1 MRDEL
6 DTWLNYAYQKGASD
20 LHLSIG
26 TPPVYR
32 LHGNLMRIGNDPL
45 MPVVTEQ
52 IVEEVLTEEQ
62 LEAFQENGEL
72 DFSYSIANV
81 SRFRVNAY
89 RQRASI
95 SLAFRVVPPNVPTI
109 EQLKLPPI
117 LKTLCQKPQGLV
129 LVVGP
134 TGSGKS
140 TTLASMI
147 NHINLTE
154 KKHIITLED
163 PIEYLHRHNNSI
175 IDQREIGFDTMSFAN
190 GLRAALRQDPDVILV
205 GELRDLETIST
216 AITAAETGHL
226 VFGTLHTSDAPATI
240 DRIIDVFPPGQQA
253 QIRIQLASELVSVI
267 SQRLFPTPQNDG
279 RRAALEI
286 MINNSAVQNLIRNE
300 KIYQIPSIIQT
311 SKAQGMQTME
321 GAIFQLLKENA
332 ISKQAAQPYLSGGQE
347 LGVF

>member
-1 MRDEL
+1 MKAKL
-6 DTWLNYAYQKGASD
+6 DNWLSFSYQEGASD

-32 LHGNLMRIGNDPL
+32 LHGNLQRIEEESLSPQD
-45 MPVVTEQ
+45 TQ
-52 IVEEVLTEEQ
+52 RIVEEILTEEQ
-62 LEAFQENGEL
+62 LRTFNATGEL
-72 DFSYSIANV
+72 DFSYSIANI

-89 RQRASI
+89 KQRSSV
-95 SLAFRVVPPNVPTI
+95 SLAFRVVPPNVPSMG
-109 EQLKLPPI
+109 ELRLPPI
-117 LKTLCQKPQGLV
+117 LKTFCQKPQGLI

-147 NHINLTE
+147 NFINLTA

-163 PIEYLHRHNNSI
+163 PIEYLHKHQYSI
-175 IDQREIGFDTMSFAN
+175 IDQREIGFDTLNFAN

-205 GELRDLETIST
+205 GELRDLETIAT

-226 VFGTLHTSDAPATI
+226 VFGTLHTSDAPSTI

-253 QIRIQLASELVSVI
+253 QIRIQLASELVAVV
-267 SQRLFPTPQNDG
+267 SQRLFPTPSQDG

-286 MINNSAVQNLIRNE
+286 MINNPAIQNLIRNE
-300 KIYQIPSIIQT
+300 KIYQIPSVIQT
-311 SKAQGMQTME
+311 SRGQGMQTME
-321 GAIFQLLKENA
+321 MAIQLLLNEGA
-332 ISKQAAQPYLSGGQE
+332 ISKEAAEPHVKGGY
-347 LGVF
+347 GIGAF